1 MFMPSLAD
9 SGDLGGFVVGIGA
22 ATLDD
27 LWVVPD
33 FSSTETV
40 LQAHDHQVMGG
51 GPVATALCVLACLGH
66 RSALVD
72 VCGDDP
78 AGECILHELERLGV
92 STAMMRRVETASSAR
107 AVVFVRRA
115 DGARQIVFQPSSA
128 GDPVI
133 DSGTKAVIRG
143 ARLLHLNGRHE
154 SAARV
159 AVEVAAEAG
168 VIISF
173 DGGAG
178 RYRESIRDLMEAS
191 HVRIVSRDFAQQWTG
206 RSEIREM
213 LECLFQPP
221 AQVVV
226 ITEGMRGSHG
236 MCAEGRIHHQPAFE
250 ASRLV
255 DTTGC
260 GDVYHGAFLH
270 GWLSGWNMPECMQF
284 AARQAARNAEG
295 LGGRHVCLNGHPLI
309 AR

>member
-1 MFMPSLAD
+1 MLVPSLAE
-9 SGDLGGFVVGIGA
+9 SGTPGAAVIGIGA

-40 LQAHDHQVMGG
+40 LQAHRHQMMGG
-51 GPVATALCVLACLGH
+51 GPVATALCVLSCLGH

-78 AGECILHELERLGV
+78 AGECILHELESLGV
-92 STAMMRRVETASSAR
+92 STTLMRRVNDASSTR
-107 AVVFVRRA
+107 AVVLVRQR
-115 DGARQIVFQPSSA
+115 DGARQIVFQTSSA
-128 GDPVI
+128 GEPAI
-133 DSGTKAVIRG
+133 DSEVKAAIRG

-154 SAARV
+154 SAARE
-159 AVEVAAEAG
+159 AVKVAAEAG
-168 VIISF
+168 VMISF

-178 RYRESIRDLMEAS
+178 RYRESIRDLVEAS
-191 HVRIVSRDFAQQWTG
+191 HVRIVSRDFAQLWTG
-206 RSEIREM
+206 RSELGKM

-236 MCAEGRIHHQPAFE
+236 MCADGRIHHQPAFQ

-255 DTTGC
+255 DTT
-260 GDVYHGAFLH
+260 
-270 GWLSGWNMPECMQF
+270 
-284 AARQAARNAEG
+284 AAEMCIMEPFCTAGSAAGICRNA
-295 LGGRHVCLNGHPLI
+295 HCLPRGWRPGMLKGW
-309 AR
+309 AAGMSA

>member
-1 MFMPSLAD
+1 MLLPSLAETGD
-9 SGDLGGFVVGIGA
+9 SGVVVVGIGA
-22 ATLDD
+22 ATWDD

-33 FSSTETV
+33 FSSTESV

-51 GPVATALCVLACLGH
+51 GPVATALCVLSCLGH

-78 AGECILHELERLGV
+78 AGGYILHELKHLGV
-92 STAMMRRVETASSAR
+92 STTLMRRVEAASSAR
-107 AVVFVRRA
+107 AVVLVRHR

-128 GDPVI
+128 GEPVI
-133 DSGTKAVIRG
+133 DSKTKATIRG

-154 SAARV
+154 IAARE
-159 AVEVAAEAG
+159 AVEVAANAG
-168 VIISF
+168 VMISF

-178 RYRESIRDLMEAS
+178 RYRESIRDLVEAS
-191 HVRIVSRDFAQQWTG
+191 HVRIVSRDFAQQWSG
-206 RSEIREM
+206 RSEIAEI

-226 ITEGMRGSHG
+226 ITDGMRGSHG
-236 MCAEGRIHHQPAFE
+236 MCADGRIHHQPAFQ

-270 GWLSGWNMPECMQF
+270 GWLSGWDMPECAQS
-284 AARQAARNAEG
+284 AARLAARNTEG
-295 LGGRHVCLNGHPLI
+295 LGGRHVCLNGQL
-309 AR
+309 